1 MRMIE
6 PHDLRVG
13 VAKTHGFK
21 SWRHVAHMA
30 MRIYIKAW
38 TTSKKLFRT
47 HEDYTCYGSHTGQR
61 TYRLHAHT
69 VLSAAAS
76 RAQRLSHGF
85 A

>member
-47 HEDYTCYGSHTGQR
+47 HEDYVCK
-61 TYRLHAHT
+61 
-69 VLSAAAS
+69 
-76 RAQRLSHGF
+76 
-85 A
+85 